1 MQLKSKVCC
10 LITACSLFFSLF
22 SIDVFA
28 KTDKN
33 QEDPETVQWKERES
47 YAENF
52 TDTEQPSATLALR
65 TECFTG
71 FTGKISVTIQK
82 ENGASSESAYETWE
96 RGTSTC
102 LWVLLDLMDQKKIEQ
117 HFLASKEEYPIRI
130 VFVGDGEIFDILYV
144 APEDIELTNQL
155 FVRRKIDGCGHVV
168 VVEEAESIPK
178 IQVSDVIGYCT
189 VKEDGEVEYYRKES
203 R

>member
-1 MQLKSKVCC
+1 ME
-10 LITACSLFFSLF
+10 
-22 SIDVFA
+22 
-28 KTDKN
+28 N
-33 QEDPETVQWKERES
+33 QNKQRGVERELKELVQKYNVLEKGQI
-47 YAENF
+47 YAYFEKDGRERF
-52 TDTEQPSATLALR
+52 VGRALKTLEKDR
-65 TECFTG
+65 MIYTNNET
-71 FTGKISVTIQK
+71 KQI
-82 ENGASSESAYETWE
+82 ASSESAYETWE

-102 LWVLLDLMDQKKIEQ
+102 WWVLLDLMDQK
-117 HFLASKEEYPIRI
+117 RI

>member
-1 MQLKSKVCC
+1 MEPTLQNGNALLLKKWGVPQKGD
-10 LITACSLFFSLF
+10 IVTAY
-22 SIDVFA
+22 IDEL
-28 KTDKN
+28 DY
-33 QEDPETVQWKERES
+33 TVVKRILA
-47 YAENF
+47 AEG
-52 TDTEQPSATLALR
+52 DTVNIDE
-65 TECFTG
+65 
-71 FTGKISVTIQK
+71 
-82 ENGASSESAYETWE
+82 
-96 RGTSTC
+96 STC

-178 IQVSDVIGYCT
+178 IQVSDVVGYCT